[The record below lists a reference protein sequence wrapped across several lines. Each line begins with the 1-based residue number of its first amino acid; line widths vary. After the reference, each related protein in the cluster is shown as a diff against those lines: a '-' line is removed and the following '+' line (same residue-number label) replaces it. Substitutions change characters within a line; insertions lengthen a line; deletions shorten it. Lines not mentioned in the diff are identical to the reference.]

1 MEKINNIYIIAGK
14 YDRKCSN
21 TSICATEHFCN
32 YDYHDEGFCEKCPM
46 FDSVLPCSLQQLL
59 NEKGLRD
66 CEKSCDYGSYLPS
79 FPSKQLKYT
88 VTLRSERLDIKIQ
101 SIIIFYFHI

>member
-1 MEKINNIYIIAGK
+1 MIKI
-14 YDRKCSN
+14 
-21 TSICATEHFCN
+21 EEVN

-46 FDSVLPCSLQQLL
+46 FDSVLTCSLQQLL

-79 FPSKQLKYT
+79 FPSKQLKYM
-88 VTLRSERLDIKIQ
+88 VTLRSERLCNPLF
-101 SIIIFYFHI
+101 FYFHI